1 MPEEFLLDIFVK
13 FGIAAALGF
22 LIGLEREKSHREDE
36 SPGVR
41 DFILFALAGAV
52 TAFLADRYE
61 SPGILIVGFAGVVA
75 LLIACYWVGQRG
87 NEADRAG
94 ITTEASAMLTF
105 FLGVLV
111 MNEAG
116 AAATAIAVVVLAVL
130 SQKKAFGQLQSRV
143 QAFEINAAVKLLVIS
158 FVILPIL
165 PRQTLESYVTFPL
178 GRISSVD
185 QEARQVVVELIPG
198 LDFQVDDEFAIYGP
212 EARNLGTLKV
222 QDITSRRLIAAYEG
236 KEFDALQTEH
246 LLKIEPTER
255 FLRVAL
261 SAINPYKVWLI
272 VVLVSFISFIGYVLV
287 KVLGAN
293 AGIGLTGLI
302 GGLASSTVTAVSF
315 ARRSLEAPDW
325 NRHFAIAVILASTV
339 MFPRLLVQIAV
350 VNYALMRNML
360 VPIAVMAI
368 VGLVVAVGYFARS
381 SRQWVRTEPL
391 RLDNPFS
398 LKSALTFAAV
408 FATTLIVTRLA
419 IDYLGDSWLPL
430 IAAISGL
437 TDADAIA
444 FSISDAQTSGL
455 ISLDWAS
462 FNLVLG
468 ALANTFMKL
477 MLVLWLGHRGLFK
490 EVLIAFLVIGAAGI
504 ATMFFY
510 YDLGA
515 MT

>member
-1 MPEEFLLDIFVK
+1 MPEEFLLDIFLK
-13 FGIAAALGF
+13 FGIAAALGL

-41 DFILFALAGAV
+41 DFILFALIGAV

-61 SPGILIVGFAGVVA
+61 NSAILIVGFAGVVT
-75 LLIACYWVGQRG
+75 LLIACYWQDKQTSKA
-87 NEADRAG
+87 ELAG
-94 ITTEASAMLTF
+94 ITTEISAMLTF

-111 MNEAG
+111 MKDAVV
-116 AAATAIAVVVLAVL
+116 TAIAIGVVVLVVL
-130 SQKKAFGQLQSRV
+130 SQKKAFGRLQSRV
-143 QAFEINAAVKLLVIS
+143 QEYEIHAAAKLLVIS
-158 FVILPIL
+158 FVVLPIL
-165 PRQTLESYVTFPL
+165 PRQTLETYVTFPL
-178 GRISSVD
+178 GRVVGWDETS
-185 QEARQVVVELIPG
+185 RQVTVELTPG
-198 LDFQVDDEFAIYGP
+198 LTFDAGQTISIYGP
-212 EARNLGTLKV
+212 QARNLGRLEIQEISQHRLTAAYRGDAADELKIGQLLKV
-222 QDITSRRLIAAYEG
+222 
-236 KEFDALQTEH
+236 
-246 LLKIEPTER
+246 EPTER
-255 FLRVAL
+255 FLSVAL
-261 SAINPYKVWLI
+261 SAINPYKIWLI
-272 VVLVSFISFIGYVLV
+272 VVLVSFISFVGYVLV

-360 VPIAVMAI
+360 VPVAVMAI
-368 VGLVVAVGYFARS
+368 VGLVVALAYFARS
-381 SRQWVRTEPL
+381 SRQWVRNEPL
-391 RLDNPFS
+391 KLDNPFS
-398 LKSALTFAAV
+398 LKSALTFAV
-408 FATTLIVTRLA
+408 IFATTLVVTRLA
-419 IDYLGDSWLPL
+419 IDYLGDRWLPL

-444 FSISDAQTSGL
+444 FSISDAQSSGL

-468 ALANTFMKL
+468 ALANTLMKL
-477 MLVLWLGHRGLFK
+477 VLVLWLGHRGLFK
-490 EVLIAFLVIGAAGI
+490 EVLLAFLVIGASGLV
-504 ATMFFY
+504 TMLFY

-515 MT
+515 LR